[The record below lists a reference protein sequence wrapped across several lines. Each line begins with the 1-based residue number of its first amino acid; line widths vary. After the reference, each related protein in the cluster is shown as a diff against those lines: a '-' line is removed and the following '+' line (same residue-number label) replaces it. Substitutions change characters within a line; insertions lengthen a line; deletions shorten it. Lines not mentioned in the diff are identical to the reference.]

1 MTRLIAFSTSLF
13 FLCLTINAQSDRT
26 FVSAK
31 GIDSPTCS
39 SFTDPCR
46 SFNVAI
52 PKTNSGGEVIALDSG
67 IYDAFNIA
75 VPMSLTIAAA
85 PGAHVE
91 LTDTGSGDRISI
103 NTGSGGGTVTLRNLI
118 LIRRGTGTG
127 NGINLVSGGN
137 LQIEN
142 CVIDGFRFGI
152 NVSVTASA
160 QVSISNTVVRNST
173 ADGLAVFAATGSR
186 AKVSVDKSR
195 FENTSGADSSSVL
208 GHGIYV
214 SDRSKVTVRNSV
226 ATGNSGAGF
235 VAEGD
240 GADIAVDN
248 CEVSN
253 NKNGIVASNNFG
265 TGGGAAAVSN
275 TVVTYNSGTGFLQS
289 STAVFNSFGNNVV
302 RRNGTNTGGTISVVT
317 GT

>member
-1 MTRLIAFSTSLF
+1 
-13 FLCLTINAQSDRT
+13 
-26 FVSAK
+26 VSAK
-31 GIDSPTCS
+31 GTDSPTCS
-39 SFTDPCR
+39 SYTDPCR

-67 IYDAFNIA
+67 IYDSFNIA
-75 VPMSLTIAAA
+75 VGTPLTIAAA

-91 LTDTGSGDRISI
+91 LADTGSGDRISV
-103 NTGSGGGTVTLRNLI
+103 NTGNAGGNVTLRNLT
-118 LIRRGTGTG
+118 LIRRGGGSG

-137 LQIEN
+137 LQVEN
-142 CVIDGFRFGI
+142 CVIDGFAFGI
-152 NVSVTASA
+152 NLSVTAAA

-173 ADGLAVFAATGSR
+173 ADGVAVFAASGSKI
-186 AKVSVDKSR
+186 KVSVDNGR
-195 FENTSGADSSSVL
+195 FENTTGADASSAL

-240 GADIAVDN
+240 GADITIDN

-265 TGGGAAAVSN
+265 TGGGAVTVSN
-275 TVVTYNSGTGFLQS
+275 SVVTHNSGSGFVQS
-289 STAVFNSFGNNVV
+289 STGVFNSLGNNTV
-302 RRNGTNTGGTISVVT
+302 RRNGTNTVGTINVIT